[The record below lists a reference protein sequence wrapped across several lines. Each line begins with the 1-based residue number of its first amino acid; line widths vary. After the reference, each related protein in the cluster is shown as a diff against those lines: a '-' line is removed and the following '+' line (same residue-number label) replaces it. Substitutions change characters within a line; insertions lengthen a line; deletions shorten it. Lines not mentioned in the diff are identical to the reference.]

1 MFYGIILGI
10 VTALMQS
17 LSYLASGYFIRK
29 HDSALKLLIT
39 SHVAMGIISVAL
51 MPFFWNMEM
60 LILPGRIWWC
70 LGIWILM
77 FMLGQAGFFISQKLI
92 EPSRL
97 ASLLG
102 LKIVVLSLIW
112 ILFVHQWLNFLQII
126 GVILSVSAAFA
137 MNWSGG
143 RKFELKSL
151 IPLAVTLVCYSLT
164 DISET
169 TMVLLCD
176 QGNIVRAGISVT
188 LLCYTVL
195 GICSL
200 PLLVKTGWNIKM
212 QCHALPFSLLWLGSQ
227 MTLLICFGM
236 IGPVFGNVIQSS
248 RGLFS
253 VIFGV
258 VVCRLGFDVME
269 KSASGKLWLRRVL
282 AALLMIGGIACFSFG
297 KIIAGIS

>member
-1 MFYGIILGI
+1 MLNGIILGI
-10 VTALMQS
+10 ATALMQS

-29 HDSALKLLIT
+29 HRSALKLLIT
-39 SHVAMGIISVAL
+39 SHVAMGFISAAL
-51 MPFFWNMEM
+51 MPFFWGGE
-60 LILPGRIWWC
+60 ILQLSGTVWAALC
-70 LGIWILM
+70 VWILM

-112 ILFVHQWLNFLQII
+112 ILFFDQTLSFLQII

-143 RKFELKSL
+143 KHFEIRSL
-151 IPLAVTLVCYSLT
+151 LPLAVTLVCYSIT
-164 DISET
+164 DLSET
-169 TMVLLCD
+169 RMVLLCNNGD
-176 QGNIVRAGISVT
+176 IVRAGIAVT

-200 PLLVKTGWNIKM
+200 PVLFKTGWSLKM
-212 QCHALPFSLLWLGSQ
+212 QCHSMPFSLLWLFSQ
-227 MTLLICFGM
+227 MTLLICFGI

-253 VIFGV
+253 VVFGV

-269 KSASGKLWLRRVL
+269 KSASKKLWLRRVL

-297 KIIAGIS
+297 KIIAK

>member
-1 MFYGIILGI
+1 
-10 VTALMQS
+10 
-17 LSYLASGYFIRK
+17 
-29 HDSALKLLIT
+29 
-39 SHVAMGIISVAL
+39 MGIISVAL

-143 RKFELKSL
+143 SKFELKSL
-151 IPLAVTLVCYSLT
+151 LPLAVTLVCYSLT
-164 DISET
+164 DLSET
-169 TMVLLCD
+169 KMVLLCD

-195 GICSL
+195 PPWGGGLSR
-200 PLLVKTGWNIKM
+200 TNIV
-212 QCHALPFSLLWLGSQ
+212 SYG
-227 MTLLICFGM
+227 
-236 IGPVFGNVIQSS
+236 
-248 RGLFS
+248 
-253 VIFGV
+253 
-258 VVCRLGFDVME
+258 
-269 KSASGKLWLRRVL
+269 
-282 AALLMIGGIACFSFG
+282 
-297 KIIAGIS
+297 

>member
-1 MFYGIILGI
+1 MSSGIILGI

-29 HDSALKLLIT
+29 HDSTLKLLIT
-39 SHVAMGIISVAL
+39 SHVAMGIVSAAL
-51 MPFFWNMEM
+51 MPFFWDRTM
-60 LILPGRIWWC
+60 LELPVTVWWC
-70 LGIWILM
+70 LMVWILM
-77 FMLGQAGFFISQKLI
+77 FMLGQTGFFISQKLI

-112 ILFVHQWLNFLQII
+112 IFFFHQSLNFLQIT

-143 RKFELKSL
+143 SRFEIKSL
-151 IPLAVTLVCYSLT
+151 LPLVVTLVCYSVT
-164 DISET
+164 DLSET
-169 TMVLLCD
+169 RMVLLCNKGD
-176 QGNIVRAGISVT
+176 IGRAGIAVT

-195 GICSL
+195 GLCSL
-200 PLLVKTGWNIKM
+200 PVLCKTGWNLKM

-227 MTLLICFGM
+227 MTLLICFGI

-253 VIFGV
+253 VVFGV
-258 VVCRLGFDVME
+258 IVCRLGFDVME
-269 KSASGKLWLRRVL
+269 KSASGKLWLRRAL

-297 KIIAGIS
+297 KIIAQ